1 MVSILPLSSTEPIC
15 ILLGN
20 GDYPDQKL
28 CNQLLQAANFI
39 MCADG
44 GANYAFRHDITPDLI
59 IGDLDSIK
67 DEALNYFIQKNT
79 RIIKTESQQENDVEK
94 ALHEAIRLS
103 YKQIVL
109 IGFMGKR
116 DDHSIA
122 TLQIV
127 KKFKRKATI
136 RLFSQTSEILALPAG
151 DYGFQAS
158 SGNAISLFGFPRAYD
173 VTTNGLKWTLNHENL
188 FEGSRGVSNMALK
201 DDIRISFTKGT
212 LIVIK
217 PFSPS

>member
-1 MVSILPLSSTEPIC
+1 
-15 ILLGN
+15 
-20 GDYPDQKL
+20 
-28 CNQLLQAANFI
+28 

-44 GANYAFRHDITPDLI
+44 GANYAFRHGITPDLI

-116 DDHSIA
+116 DDHSVA
-122 TLQIV
+122 TLQII

-136 RLFSQTSEILALPAG
+136 RLFSQTSEILVLSAG
-151 DYGFQAS
+151 SYGFQVS
-158 SGNAISLFGFPRAYD
+158 SGNIISLFGFPRAYN

-188 FEGSRGVSNMALK
+188 FEGSRGISNQALK
-201 DDIRISFTKGT
+201 DNVRISFTKGT

-217 PFSPS
+217 PLSSS

>member
-1 MVSILPLSSTEPIC
+1 
-15 ILLGN
+15 
-20 GDYPDQKL
+20 
-28 CNQLLQAANFI
+28 
-39 MCADG
+39 MCVDG
-44 GANYAFRHDITPDLI
+44 GANYAFRHGISPDLI

-67 DEALNYFIQKNT
+67 DETLNYFIQKNT
-79 RIIKTESQQENDVEK
+79 RIIKAESQQENDVEK

-122 TLQIV
+122 TLQII
-127 KKFKRKATI
+127 KKFKRQATI
-136 RLFSQTSEILALPAG
+136 RLFSQTSEILVLPAG
-151 DYGFQAS
+151 DYGFQTS
-158 SGNAISLFGFPRAYD
+158 SGNIISLFGFPRAYD
-173 VTTNGLKWTLNHENL
+173 VTTDGLKWTLNHENL
-188 FEGSRGVSNMALK
+188 FEGSRGISNQALQ

-217 PFSPS
+217 RLSSP